1 MDILS
6 NLLYNINLKIRGSTM
21 SSNLVKLL
29 NTEKELNRLL
39 NSKKCPDNID
49 SQFHELFENPYYAKT
64 HQWLD
69 KDQTISLHDGNVR
82 NFSERKKFNGYE
94 ISFKIDNASIYE
106 DKQEISYLSNS
117 KFTILSKQSL
127 RMINNRRILN
137 FLIDEDK
144 KEVAFIFDDNG
155 YKKITSL
162 NYSDIEFIKGQ

>member
-6 NLLYNINLKIRGSTM
+6 NLLYNVNLKIRGATM
-21 SSNLVKLL
+21 SSNIVKLL
-29 NTEKELNRLL
+29 STEKELNRLL

-49 SQFHELFENPYYAKT
+49 AQFHKLFENPYYAET

-82 NFSERKKFNGYE
+82 NFSERKKVNGYE
-94 ISFKIDNASIYE
+94 ISFKIDNVSIYE
-106 DKQEISYLSNS
+106 DKQEVEYLHNSQFKIS
-117 KFTILSKQSL
+117 SKQSL
-127 RMINNRRILN
+127 RAINGRRILN

-144 KEVAFIFDDNG
+144 KEIAFIFEDSG

-162 NYSDIEFIKGQ
+162 TYNDIEFIFQ

>member
-1 MDILS
+1 MDISS
-6 NLLYNINLKIRGSTM
+6 NLLYNVNLKIRGATM
-21 SSNLVKLL
+21 FSNIVKLL

-49 SQFHELFENPYYAKT
+49 AQFHKLFENPYYAKT
-64 HQWLD
+64 HQWLN

-82 NFSERKKFNGYE
+82 AFSERKKVNGYE
-94 ISFKIDNASIYE
+94 ISFKIDNVSIYE
-106 DKQEISYLSNS
+106 DKQEVGYLHNSQFKILSN
-117 KFTILSKQSL
+117 QSL
-127 RMINNRRILN
+127 RTINSRRILN

-144 KEVAFIFDDNG
+144 KEIAFIFDDNG